1 MKFIKW
7 LVGIFSMLILLSGCV
22 MVFNPVVPVLLHSFQ
37 LTFDEDHLLFDT
49 EHPLKIR
56 FLPNAF
62 EDSCSITLNI
72 FQKKIL
78 DDFKFL
84 EPFLLSDSLEIV
96 VEQPILWNIEMPF
109 EISFFFESSE
119 SVQRSVTLENG
130 IPVVIYSYGNHTL
143 IDYVYLF
150 EGEEGVLR
158 SEIDL
163 TRFFS
168 ERSYSPQPVILTFA
182 LLPAGEEEEI
192 SDRTFND
199 IRLYSYQKGWHSVS
213 ASQFLTQDNSLLLIH
228 GFTSSH
234 ETFDDMAAAL
244 STALPERAIYAI
256 DYQTS
261 AIFSVPKIT
270 EIGDALAKIIQ
281 PKGVTLD
288 IIAHSMGGLVAR
300 SAIEEHGID
309 THINRLIT
317 LGTPHDGIELSVIL
331 AFIQPCFDF
340 LLNAQIKDLT
350 KYKEKEG
357 VYIDK
362 LNAIELATVE
372 QAYHLILGNDREK
385 KTPYSV
391 PKWALPDK
399 PNDGLVLVQSA
410 GYALPYNKVMK
421 VYPYQL
427 NHSWVA
433 KDTDVSKFVSFLLDS
448 NSQCERD
455 VAIHY
460 GMVFAMP

>member
-7 LVGIFSMLILLSGCV
+7 LVCIISMLILLSGCV
-22 MVFNPVVPVLLHSFQ
+22 MVFDPVTPVLLRSFQ

-56 FLPNAF
+56 FLPDSF
-62 EDSCSITLNI
+62 EDSCPITVNI
-72 FQKKIL
+72 YQKKIL

-84 EPFLLSDSLEIV
+84 EPFLLSDSLEIL
-96 VEQPILWNIEMPF
+96 VEQPILWNIEIPF
-109 EISFFFESSE
+109 EISFSPGLSDSAQRSETLESS
-119 SVQRSVTLENG
+119 
-130 IPVVIYSYGNHTL
+130 IPVVIYSYGSHTL
-143 IDYVYLF
+143 IDYVYPV
-150 EGEEGVLR
+150 EGEDVLR

-182 LLPAGEEEEI
+182 LLPSITEEPI
-192 SDRTFND
+192 SDRAFND
-199 IRLYSYQKGWHSVS
+199 IQLYSYQNGWHSVT

-244 STALPERAIYAI
+244 AKALPERAIYAI

-261 AIFSVPKIT
+261 AVFSVPKIT

-281 PKGVTLD
+281 PKGVSLD

-300 SAIEEHGID
+300 SAIEEHGLD

-331 AFIQPCFDF
+331 AFIKPYLDF
-340 LLNAQIKDLT
+340 LLNAQVKDLT
-350 KYKEKEG
+350 KYKGKDG
-357 VYIDK
+357 IYIDK

-372 QAYHLILGNDREK
+372 QAYQLILGNDREK
-385 KTPYSV
+385 KTPYSI

-410 GYALPYNKVMK
+410 GYILPHNKVNK
-421 VYPYQL
+421 VYPFQL
-427 NHSWVA
+427 NHSWVS
-433 KDTDVSKFVSFLLDS
+433 KDADVSKFVSFLLDS
-448 NSQCERD
+448 DTVSERETVID
-455 VAIHY
+455 Y
-460 GMVFAMP
+460 EMVFAMP